1 MNSLS
6 QFHQN
11 HGAELE
17 EIEGIT
23 IPIRYVNRFQE
34 ERQTL
39 IHGAGILD
47 CSSMML
53 IQVKGKDALQFL
65 QGMVTNDLNALKIGG
80 FQPNLICS
88 NRGKIEHR
96 VEIIRSSDNTLILCC
111 NPGEGLDIGRKL
123 DQYHIRE
130 ELEMS
135 VLNSKMIRVDLVG
148 PLSGE
153 KLENLGWPQSTH
165 GWMLDDLEVITVE
178 APIFEFPRY
187 INLVPV
193 EGAVGFMERLKD
205 EADSDLVGH
214 EAFSDLLTY
223 LGYPQFDVDYGK
235 GNFPQEASLGD
246 HISFNKGCYVGQEP
260 HARMYHRG
268 HPNWIL
274 VRLTF
279 PKDVDVKPGTELY
292 AEGES
297 AGTLTSLSSIHDEE
311 VKKGIGMIRHQLS
324 LSGTVLNLKEDSTIL
339 IRQEA
344 LTYQI

>member
-1 MNSLS
+1 MNSLI

-39 IHGAGILD
+39 IRGAGILD

-53 IQVKGKDALQFL
+53 IQVKGTDALQFL

-135 VLNSKMIRVDLVG
+135 VLNSMMIRVDLVG
-148 PLSGE
+148 TLSGD
-153 KLENLGWPQSTH
+153 KLENLGWSQGTN

-178 APIFEFPRY
+178 APIFKFPRY
-187 INLVPV
+187 INLVPI
-193 EGAVGFMERLKD
+193 EGAIGFMDKLKD
-205 EADSDLVGH
+205 EADLDLVGH

-268 HPNWIL
+268 HPNWVL

-297 AGTLTSLSSIHDEE
+297 VGTLTSLSSIHDEE

-324 LSGTVLNLKEDSTIL
+324 VSGTVLNLKEDSTIL

>member
-47 CSSMML
+47 CSLMML

-135 VLNSKMIRVDLVG
+135 VLNSKRIRVDLVG
-148 PLSGE
+148 PLSSE

-165 GWMLDDLEVITVE
+165 GWMSVSYT
-178 APIFEFPRY
+178 
-187 INLVPV
+187 
-193 EGAVGFMERLKD
+193 
-205 EADSDLVGH
+205 H
-214 EAFSDLLTY
+214 LT
-223 LGYPQFDVDYGK
+223 LP
-235 GNFPQEASLGD
+235 
-246 HISFNKGCYVGQEP
+246 
-260 HARMYHRG
+260 
-268 HPNWIL
+268 
-274 VRLTF
+274 
-279 PKDVDVKPGTELY
+279 
-292 AEGES
+292 
-297 AGTLTSLSSIHDEE
+297 TS
-311 VKKGIGMIRHQLS
+311 
-324 LSGTVLNLKEDSTIL
+324 
-339 IRQEA
+339 
-344 LTYQI
+344 

>member
-1 MNSLS
+1 MDSLI
-6 QFHQN
+6 QFHRN

-34 ERQTL
+34 ERQTMMR
-39 IHGAGILD
+39 GAGILD
-47 CSSMML
+47 RSSMML
-53 IQVKGKDALQFL
+53 IQVKGTDALQFL

-153 KLENLGWPQSTH
+153 KLENLGWSQGTH

-178 APIFEFPRY
+178 APIFEFPRF

-193 EGAVGFMERLKD
+193 EGAVGFMDRLKD

-214 EAFSDLLTY
+214 EAFRDLLTY
-223 LGYPQFDVDYGK
+223 LGYPQFGVDYGK

-297 AGTLTSLSSIHDEE
+297 VGTLTSLSSILDEE

-324 LSGTVLNLKEDSTIL
+324 LSGTVLNLEEDPTVL